1 MNPYFE
7 RLSEVN
13 RLELLG
19 CRMTAAARLE
29 QLERDFPQHFAGA
42 PVLSASL
49 RGGADRNLAPA
60 NKPLGTLNEGKSMRP
75 SSATA

>member
-1 MNPYFE
+1 MNEYFA

-29 QLERDFPQHFAGA
+29 QLERDFPQHFAGDRSFHRESSE
-42 PVLSASL
+42 PSPASQ
-49 RGGADRNLAPA
+49 
-60 NKPLGTLNEGKSMRP
+60 PLGTLNEGKSMRP